1 MDMKEVIQLANQ
13 VTLVVMVASIGLR
26 AHWRDVVAAGRD
38 LGLVLRGVVAVNIVV
53 PAVAIAMCMILPIP
67 QPIKIGMGVIAVS
80 PLAPLATGKMVRS
93 GLDASRV
100 VGLFV
105 SLVLLS
111 VVIVPVTV
119 ASLSDLFPVD
129 ATISIAAV
137 SRLVAA
143 SVLAPLAVG
152 VAIGTLA
159 PDFARR
165 VAGPLM
171 IGGYI
176 VLGLLFVPIMIS
188 QASGLVD
195 LFGNGT
201 VVAMAVTATAGL
213 AAGHLLGGP
222 DPSTRTALALAAAT
236 RHPGIAGLIAATNF
250 SSEPRVM
257 LAVLLFVLT
266 SVIVSAIYQ
275 QWVKRHAAGDARATA
290 SA

>member
-1 MDMKEVIQLANQ
+1 MDIKEVIQLANQ

-38 LGLVLRGVVAVNIVV
+38 LCLVLRGVVAVNVVV
-53 PAVAIAMCMILPIP
+53 PVVALTMCSILPIP
-67 QPIKIGMGVIAVS
+67 QPIRIGIGIIAVS

-100 VGLFV
+100 VGLYV

-119 ASLSDLFPVD
+119 ALLSDLFPVD
-129 ATISIAAV
+129 ATISVSAV
-137 SRLVAA
+137 AKLVAA

-152 VAIGTLA
+152 VAIGTMV

-165 VAGPLM
+165 AAGPLM

-176 VLGLLFVPIMIS
+176 VLGLLFVPILIS
-188 QASGLVD
+188 QASGLVELLGD
-195 LFGNGT
+195 GT
-201 VVAMAVTATAGL
+201 VAAMAITATAGL

-222 DPSTRTALALAAAT
+222 DPASRTALALAAAT
-236 RHPGIAGLIAATNF
+236 RHPGIAALIASANF
-250 SSEPRVM
+250 SGEPRVM

-266 SVIVSAIYQ
+266 SVIMSAIYQ
-275 QWVKRHAAGDARATA
+275 QWVKRHAASDVGATA
-290 SA
+290 